1 MSKANPRKAVTA
13 IMPLPLQVGTENG
26 EPLVVRPMTLAMY
39 AALERIGS
47 PLLTGQEPENALDW
61 LPTLYLVTHDPSE
74 IFSGNLSDKAFAWA
88 DAQPVSIVRRIR
100 DAAMRQ
106 IDALVDVIPE
116 ADPDE
121 KKKRRGS
128 DGWIAAYA
136 AYAAEHYGWSY
147 REIMYEVPAS
157 AIALLRRTAGLREN
171 KIFPLSSVEEIDNG
185 NEKADR
191 RGRRGRKQGQAQD

>member
-74 IFSGNLSDKAFAWA
+74 IFSGNLADKAFAWA
-88 DAQPVSIVRRIR
+88 DAQPVSIVRSIR

-121 KKKRRGS
+121 KKNGAEVTDGSRPTQPTRRSTTAGATGRS
-128 DGWIAAYA
+128 CTKSRQAPSRCSNG
-136 AYAAEHYGWSY
+136 
-147 REIMYEVPAS
+147 RQAS
-157 AIALLRRTAGLREN
+157 AKTR
-171 KIFPLSSVEEIDNG
+171 SS
-185 NEKADR
+185 R
-191 RGRRGRKQGQAQD
+191 